1 MTRAA
6 ELRDI
11 LRCGEGFERAH
22 SYSVFQLDSLQVI
35 SGQRL
40 IVTAHHYWQK
50 GNLDL
55 DKSGLLGS
63 WRMISWTRKSVE
75 TGEVTDALG
84 PEPIGYIAYHADG
97 RMMATV
103 FRRDRLSAS
112 VSGWSEEEKS
122 QLFDDMLAYVASYSL
137 EGDRVVHHVDGSWN
151 PNWHGDLSRPFVL
164 EGDRLVI
171 SGAPGVDPRTGDE
184 VVYRMEFTKVLAD

>member
-1 MTRAA
+1 MAYGKTQGADLVRWCRSIA
-6 ELRDI
+6 DI
-11 LRCGEGFERAH
+11 GVL
-22 SYSVFQLDSLQVI
+22 V
-35 SGQRL
+35 
-40 IVTAHHYWQK
+40 
-50 GNLDL
+50 L
-55 DKSGLLGS
+55 DKSYLLGS
-63 WRMISWTRKSVE
+63 WRMNSWTRKSVE

-84 PEPIGYIAYHADG
+84 PKPIGYIAYHADG

-103 FRRDRLSAS
+103 FRRDRLSPRGTS
-112 VSGWSEEEKS
+112 WSMADKS

-171 SGAPGVDPRTGDE
+171 SGAPGIDPQTGEE
-184 VVYRMEFTKVLAD
+184 VIYRMEFVKVSVG